1 MIDTL
6 DGNVIGIACS
16 KHYVLYP
23 RQNLSLDR
31 LRIDVNENNKVF
43 IALKLLKRW
52 RSSAHCH
59 VSMIFTLVDMLFA
72 YSKMSAG
79 NFASPKDRS
88 TFERIG

>member
-31 LRIDVNENNKVF
+31 LRINVKENNKVF
-43 IALKLLKRW
+43 IALKLL
-52 RSSAHCH
+52 
-59 VSMIFTLVDMLFA
+59 
-72 YSKMSAG
+72 
-79 NFASPKDRS
+79 
-88 TFERIG
+88 ER

>member
-31 LRIDVNENNKVF
+31 LRINVNENNKVF
-43 IALKLLKRW
+43 IALKLLKR
-52 RSSAHCH
+52 
-59 VSMIFTLVDMLFA
+59 
-72 YSKMSAG
+72 
-79 NFASPKDRS
+79 
-88 TFERIG
+88 